1 MGVRSESIRA
11 TATFKTLPDTFR
23 AMLGKLGAKGIV
35 GLLALVAGIAVI
47 ALQNIIIAAG
57 MALVVV
63 GFVLT
68 AWGLVSGLL
77 GSFGM
82 GAMMGGGFE

>member
-1 MGVRSESIRA
+1 
-11 TATFKTLPDTFR
+11 
-23 AMLGKLGAKGIV
+23 MLGKLGAKGIAGV
-35 GLLALVAGIAVI
+35 VVLILGIAVI
-47 ALQNIIIAAG
+47 ALQSLLIAAG

-77 GSFGM
+77 ANFGM
-82 GAMMGGGFE
+82 GGMMGGGYE